1 MIKILIIE
9 DNPYKREKIKKVLS
23 EITENKSNICE
34 AYSFTSGWNAVNE
47 HSYDLICLD
56 MSLPTFD
63 QDGQNSGGESRVFGG
78 KEIARKMKRRKII
91 SKFVVMTQYKKLSD
105 EKSSETFDEIRSE
118 LLENYSDQ
126 CLEVL
131 FYSNKH
137 RDWAESLEKI
147 LKDNIL

>member
-1 MIKILIIE
+1 MTKILIIE

-23 EITENKSNICE
+23 GITNNTSQIME
-34 AYSFTSGWNAVNE
+34 AHSFTSGWNAVNE
-47 HSYDLICLD
+47 SSYDLICLD

-78 KEIARKMKRRKII
+78 KEIARKMKRRKIQ
-91 SKFVVMTQYKKLSD
+91 SKFVVMTQYKRLSD
-105 EKSSETFDEIRSE
+105 EKSSETFDEIRNE
-118 LLENYSDQ
+118 LLENYPVQ

-137 RDWAESLEKI
+137 RDWAEKLESIIKDKI
-147 LKDNIL
+147 L